1 MERAFWNTP
10 YLSTLDARVLSI
22 EGRNVEISPTIFFA
36 ESGGQES
43 DHGTINRIEVSQ
55 ATVTGERIIYALAQD
70 PDFAVGDQ
78 VNVTIDWPRR
88 YALMRLH
95 FAAEIVLEL
104 FYKKFPDLQKIGAH
118 IGQTKARI
126 DFTLAENVSQYFPE
140 ILQEVETLVAAD
152 LPIESRFTD
161 TARLRRCW
169 HIDGF
174 SQVPCGGTHLNT
186 TGEIGKIRLKRNN
199 IGAQKERVEIYLLD

>member
-1 MERAFWNTP
+1 MERAFWSNP
-10 YLSTLDARVLSI
+10 YLANLEAQVLRI
-22 EGRNVEISPTIFFA
+22 EGRDVMISPTIFFA

-43 DHGTINRIEVSQ
+43 DQGTINRIEVSQ
-55 ATVTGERIIYALAQD
+55 ARIVDDQIIYRLAAD

-78 VNVTIDWPRR
+78 VKVEIDWPRR

-104 FYKKFPDLQKIGAH
+104 FYKKFPALEKIGAH
-118 IGQTKARI
+118 IGQSKARI
-126 DFTLAENVSQYFPE
+126 DFFFEGNISQHFPE
-140 ILQEVETLVAAD
+140 IEQSVEQLVAAD

-161 TARLRRCW
+161 VQRLRRCW
-169 HIDGF
+169 YIEGF
-174 SQVPCGGTHLNT
+174 SQVPCGGTHLRRT
-186 TGEIGKIRLKRNN
+186 KEVGSIRLKRNN